1 MIYPITYSNQR
12 YPMSS
17 PYDKLPPVNAV
28 TGIKAV
34 TAQEKEYVSY
44 AITKA
49 NKENNELVN
58 VSDSFKMAVFPE
70 YRTPYISSSLVTSQ
84 IRYNESNPYEQ
95 IRKESEGSILKG
107 LFVDYVA

>member
-1 MIYPITYSNQR
+1 MIHPITYSNQR

-34 TAQEKEYVSY
+34 TAHEKEYVSY
-44 AITKA
+44 AITEA

-58 VSDSFKMAVFPE
+58 VSDSFKMAVCAE
-70 YRTPYISSSLVTSQ
+70 YKMPYGSGNQATSQ
-84 IRYNESNPYEQ
+84 IRYNETNPYELS
-95 IRKESEGSILKG
+95 RKESEGSILKG